1 MRYDL
6 VVIGAG
12 PGGYEAAILGAQHG
26 LKVLLVEKDAL
37 GGTCLNRGCIP
48 TKSLVYDSK
57 LFRAART
64 SPVLK
69 GGDTLAIDPAGL
81 LARKRQAVKTLVSGL
96 GSLLPSHGVEVVKGQ
111 GTLLA
116 PGRVR
121 VTGAD
126 GSSREYQTPN
136 VILATGSRP
145 ATLPFIT
152 VDGQRVQT
160 TDEALDCETI
170 PQNLVIIGGGVIGV
184 EMATIFLNLG
194 CAVTILELLPDILI
208 HEDAEVR
215 KTMRGLLEER
225 GATLHLQAKARE
237 VVTSESGV
245 TIRFQ
250 DQAGALHTLDAD
262 RVLVATGRTPV
273 TDGINAEALGLATD
287 GPFVKVDNRLRTN
300 LPGVY
305 AIGDLVGGM
314 MLAHKAA
321 AEAETVVETILGKG
335 QPVIPERIPR
345 CIWGPAEIGAIGLS
359 EEQAQA
365 AGRPVKIGRFPY
377 RNSGAALALG
387 DSHGFVK
394 IVGDAETG
402 EILGVHILGEHAT
415 DLIAE
420 AATAI
425 TMEAAVEDLAA
436 AIRPHPTLSETIL
449 EAARD
454 WNGLAVH
461 SPGRKSR

>member
-1 MRYDL
+1 MKYDL
-6 VVIGAG
+6 VIIGAG
-12 PGGYEAAILGAQHG
+12 PGGYEAAIKGAQHG

-48 TKSLVYDSK
+48 TKSLIYDSK

-64 SPVLK
+64 SPVLA
-69 GGDTLAIDPAGL
+69 GGEGLTVDPAGL
-81 LARKRQAVKTLVSGL
+81 LGRKRQVVKTLVGGL
-96 GSLLPSHGVEVVKGQ
+96 GGLLPSHGVEVVKGRGQ
-111 GTLLA
+111 LLA
-116 PGRVR
+116 PGRVM
-121 VTGAD
+121 VTNAD
-126 GSSREYQTPN
+126 GTSREYQAHN

-145 ATLPFIT
+145 ATLPFIA
-152 VDGQRVQT
+152 VDGRLVQT
-160 TDEALDCETI
+160 TDEALDCETL
-170 PQNLVIIGGGVIGV
+170 PQKLVIIGGGVIGV
-184 EMATIFLNLG
+184 EMATIYLNLG
-194 CAVTILELLPDILI
+194 CEVTILELLPDILI
-208 HEDAEVR
+208 HEDGEVR
-215 KTMRGLLEER
+215 KTMRSLLKQR
-225 GATLHLQAKARE
+225 GAMLHLQAKARQ
-237 VVTSESGV
+237 VVASDQGV
-245 TIRFQ
+245 QVSFE
-250 DQAGALHTLDAD
+250 DQAGSLHTLATD
-262 RVLVATGRTPV
+262 RVLVAIGRTPV
-273 TDGINAEALGLATD
+273 MDGIDTKALGLATD

-321 AEAETVVETILGKG
+321 AEAETVVETILGG
-335 QPVIPERIPR
+335 GRPVIAERIPR

-359 EEQAQA
+359 EEQARA
-365 AGRPVKIGRFPY
+365 AGRKVRTGRFPY

-387 DSHGFVK
+387 DTHGFVK

-420 AATAI
+420 AATAM

-461 SPGRKSR
+461 SPGRKGR